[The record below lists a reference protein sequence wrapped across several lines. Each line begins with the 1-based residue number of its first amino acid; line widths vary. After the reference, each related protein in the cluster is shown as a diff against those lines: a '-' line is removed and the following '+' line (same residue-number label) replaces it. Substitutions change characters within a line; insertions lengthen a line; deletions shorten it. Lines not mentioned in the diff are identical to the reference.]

1 MASVKAESVF
11 PTIIVK
17 KIIPKF
23 QGIEGVGESEGRF
36 DRGSTSVFIWN
47 FCTGSAQLTS
57 KTSIKIII
65 ETAPWNGTEV
75 RVAAFKLG
83 KP

>member
-11 PTIIVK
+11 PTTTVR

-23 QGIEGVGESEGRF
+23 QGIEGVGEREGHF
-36 DRGSTSVFIWN
+36 DRGPVFIWN
-47 FCTGSAQLTS
+47 FYTASAQLTS
-57 KTSIKIII
+57 KMSINIII
-65 ETAPWNGTEV
+65 ETAPWNGTDV